1 MRSDEENACSLRRL
15 EGNHDPER
23 ASQVLHAEPA
33 QRNRA
38 GQPVGE
44 RRAAIAQIFAV
55 KQCLVLQAMPHVFEQ
70 VANVRWIP
78 EPELPGYMMDRSMRT
93 EHPS

>member
-1 MRSDEENACSLRRL
+1 MLSRGDSKATT
-15 EGNHDPER
+15 DPEG

-44 RRAAIAQIFAV
+44 RRAAV
-55 KQCLVLQAMPHVFEQ
+55 E
-70 VANVRWIP
+70 
-78 EPELPGYMMDRSMRT
+78 
-93 EHPS
+93 